1 MPKYLKT
8 CSASFSLNRG
18 ASFLLSTLTP
28 FSGCWK
34 SAALAPHDLIHV
46 EVDGKCQF
54 VVGTDTCLSLRF
66 SFDSLSG
73 WKLTPSLILM
83 CNWFYCYLSRF
94 FTIQLQYWKVKEM
107 PKWVSLDSLD
117 SIFSLNG
124 GLTGALGE
132 FRGASQQVL
141 KTDHFNL
148 QKNAAAKKDSKKGG
162 TPVLGGCLLG
172 VH

>member
-1 MPKYLKT
+1 MPKYLTT
-8 CSASFSLNRG
+8 CSASFSLNRVPHSCSPPW
-18 ASFLLSTLTP
+18 AP

-34 SAALAPHDLIHV
+34 SAALASHDLIHV

-66 SFDSLSG
+66 SSDSLSG

-94 FTIQLQYWKVKEM
+94 FTIQLQYWKIKEM

-124 GLTGALGE
+124 GLTGALGSLE
-132 FRGASQQVL
+132 EPASRCPKQITLTCRKTQQP
-141 KTDHFNL
+141 
-148 QKNAAAKKDSKKGG
+148 KG
-162 TPVLGGCLLG
+162 
-172 VH
+172 